1 MNNTELVTIPDLQ
14 QLAKEIE
21 YCHRQAKTH
30 ATITIIYA
38 LRCGFYCHHAKA
50 QLPHGQFQKW
60 AEENITG
67 ITKKTREN
75 YMNLYIKLKSETV
88 SLLKNDDLKNA
99 PSAFLD
105 LIESPG
111 FMAQIQD
118 PDWIAKLS
126 NQVLEI
132 FNGASITELYSQY
145 GIIKRNKQLELG
157 TNNPEGANGWDT
169 RRHNQQPDQLEFMS
183 RLQWFGSDEEGQTTP
198 DSIMGKIMQ
207 QIDPRA
213 KEPSWIHLSILER
226 RKLHANLGDLRKKIS
241 ETL

>member
-1 MNNTELVTIPDLQ
+1 MSV
-14 QLAKEIE
+14 
-21 YCHRQAKTH
+21 
-30 ATITIIYA
+30 
-38 LRCGFYCHHAKA
+38 
-50 QLPHGQFQKW
+50 
-60 AEENITG
+60 
-67 ITKKTREN
+67 
-75 YMNLYIKLKSETV
+75 
-88 SLLKNDDLKNA
+88 LKNDDLKSE
-99 PSAFLD
+99 PSSFLD
-105 LIESPG
+105 LIESPE
-111 FMAQIQD
+111 FMTHIQD
-118 PDWIAKLS
+118 PDWIANLS

-183 RLQWFGSDEEGQTTP
+183 RLQWFGSDEEGRTDP

-207 QIDPRA
+207 QIEPRA

>member
-1 MNNTELVTIPDLQ
+1 
-14 QLAKEIE
+14 
-21 YCHRQAKTH
+21 
-30 ATITIIYA
+30 
-38 LRCGFYCHHAKA
+38 
-50 QLPHGQFQKW
+50 
-60 AEENITG
+60 
-67 ITKKTREN
+67 
-75 YMNLYIKLKSETV
+75 MNLYIELKS
-88 SLLKNDDLKNA
+88 A
-99 PSAFLD
+99 PSALLQNDDSKKPSSGFLD
-105 LIESPG
+105 LIESPE
-111 FMAQIQD
+111 FMTQMQD
-118 PDWIAKLS
+118 PDWIANLS
-126 NQVLEI
+126 NQVQEI

>member
-1 MNNTELVTIPDLQ
+1 MINIVVIQTHRHGSVPLGKRLQ
-14 QLAKEIE
+14 QDP
-21 YCHRQAKTH
+21 TH
-30 ATITIIYA
+30 SITIIYA

-60 AEENITG
+60 AD
-67 ITKKTREN
+67 TRIPEISERARRR
-75 YMNLYIKLKSETV
+75 YTNLYIEIKTATV
-88 SLLKNDDLKNA
+88 SVLKNDDLKSE
-99 PSAFLD
+99 PSSFLD
-105 LIESPG
+105 LIESPE
-111 FMAQIQD
+111 FMTHIQD
-118 PDWIAKLS
+118 PDWIANLS

-183 RLQWFGSDEEGQTTP
+183 RLEWFGSDEEGRTSP

-207 QIDPRA
+207 QIEPRA